1 MRWSQDLLE
10 FKCLETDQD
19 QAVIGQFNCQSPALA
34 TPELVGGLI
43 DRWGGIILIK
53 TWMLKL
59 WQPLQEKLI
68 WYKSFCLE
76 RNVVKNLQSWLS
88 PSYTLDIND
97 WDNNQTTSLPSC
109 SFRWYDHFYQYYCN
123 IWHKAGMN
131 WNPSI
136 KKLAATKTQNSL
148 CRIIKSQCFVK
159 VTFTH

>member
-1 MRWSQDLLE
+1 MIDFRNVNANCWCCQQWNVTEVVWWISGFSSRWDGVRTYWSLNVWKLTRTRLL
-10 FKCLETDQD
+10 
-19 QAVIGQFNCQSPALA
+19 AVIGQFNCQSPALA

-59 WQPLQEKLI
+59 WQSLQEKLI

-97 WDNNQTTSLPSC
+97 WDNNQTTNYKSALL
-109 SFRWYDHFYQYYCN
+109 FIQM
-123 IWHKAGMN
+123 IW
-131 WNPSI
+131 PLLSI
-136 KKLAATKTQNSL
+136 LL
-148 CRIIKSQCFVK
+148 
-159 VTFTH
+159 